1 MQSSRGLLAIK
12 RLVQS
17 EPELLALSERLAS
30 SALASTATPSAA
42 AIVRLSRSD
51 AAALT
56 RLAPRLIGTLAAV
69 ARGGNGLPRAGSA
82 ALLLRRELQQVFP
95 SALWGTAVCLGVG
108 RCHSRRTRLVTQ
120 G

>member
-69 ARGGNGLPRAGSA
+69 ARGGKPRAGSA
-82 ALLLRRELQQVFP
+82 AHLLRRELQQVLP
-95 SALWGTAVCLGVG
+95 SALLGTAACQGVG
-108 RCHSRRTRLVTQ
+108 RCHSRRARLVTQ